1 VTNRYGK
8 TITVT
13 LDEFGAVGE
22 WIEITNPM
30 WLRQKDLAK
39 LQGAENDPEVM
50 AGWIASL
57 IHGWNVTDID
67 GNAVPSI
74 KDDPENINELPLIV
88 IRKLG
93 EVIRDS
99 LQVPLGIA
107 TPS

>member
-1 VTNRYGK
+1 MTNRYGK

-13 LDEFGAVGE
+13 LDEFGAAGE

-30 WLRQKDLAK
+30 WLKQKDLAK

-57 IHGWNVTDID
+57 IHEWNVTDVD
-67 GNAVPSI
+67 GIAVPSI

-88 IRKLG
+88 VRKLG
-93 EVIRDS
+93 EVIRDA
-99 LQVPLGIA
+99 LQVPLGTA